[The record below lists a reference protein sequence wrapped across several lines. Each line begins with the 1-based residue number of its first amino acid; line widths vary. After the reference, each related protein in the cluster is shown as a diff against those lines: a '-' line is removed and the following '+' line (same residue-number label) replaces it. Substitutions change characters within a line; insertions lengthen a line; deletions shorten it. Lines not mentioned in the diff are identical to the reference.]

1 MRKILNNIVNW
12 FSKSTTLGEKY
23 YNTSNERVLYT
34 FSKPADLTKW
44 LVGKDSDIG
53 GYTNASFVLSPNK
66 TGIFSGLLSIEKDK
80 NLVHSGYAAI
90 VSKQAETPY
99 DLSRFD
105 GISFRM
111 KADGRTYISNLTC
124 DSIILGEIYQTILA
138 TTPSVW
144 LDYKIPFS
152 HYIYTQQGF
161 ITNAEPEP
169 IDNSQIVSFGLL
181 LADNKPGAFSVEI
194 ESIKAICFTAQEI
207 KEYNISPLKKEE

>member
-34 FSKPADLTKW
+34 FSKSADLTKW

-90 VSKQAETPY
+90 VSKVA
-99 DLSRFD
+99 
-105 GISFRM
+105 
-111 KADGRTYISNLTC
+111 
-124 DSIILGEIYQTILA
+124 
-138 TTPSVW
+138 
-144 LDYKIPFS
+144 
-152 HYIYTQQGF
+152 
-161 ITNAEPEP
+161 
-169 IDNSQIVSFGLL
+169 
-181 LADNKPGAFSVEI
+181 
-194 ESIKAICFTAQEI
+194 
-207 KEYNISPLKKEE
+207 

>member
-1 MRKILNNIVNW
+1 
-12 FSKSTTLGEKY
+12 
-23 YNTSNERVLYT
+23 
-34 FSKPADLTKW
+34 
-44 LVGKDSDIG
+44 
-53 GYTNASFVLSPNK
+53 
-66 TGIFSGLLSIEKDK
+66 
-80 NLVHSGYAAI
+80 
-90 VSKQAETPY
+90 
-99 DLSRFD
+99 
-105 GISFRM
+105 M

-124 DSIILGEIYQTILA
+124 DSIILGEIYQTILE